1 MGYRA
6 GGIAGRIEQRS
17 GRCMHLR
24 LRQAQE
30 RAEEAATKARTVLHL
45 TVRMAASAVNDE
57 LDHVPDAQAVA
68 RACLLPDDI
77 AATCAT
83 IEQYLDDLL
92 FQPLQL
98 LQSKAEELEGA

>member
-6 GGIAGRIEQRS
+6 AGVLDRIEQAS
-17 GRCMHLR
+17 GARLHLR
-24 LRQAQE
+24 LREAQE
-30 RAEEAATKARTVLHL
+30 RAEAAAGKARAALHL
-45 TVRMAASAVNDE
+45 TVRMAAASVNDE

-98 LQSKAEELEGA
+98 LQSKAEELDGG